1 MCALLICLF
10 IFTYQNLY
18 FVFQKKKKKKN
29 PNILTNVNVDHFVK
43 TAVFVDHGPWTYV
56 LLAGLLIRWM
66 ILTVA

>member
-1 MCALLICLF
+1 MCVVDLF
-10 IFTYQNLY
+10 IYFYLSK
-18 FVFQKKKKKKN
+18 FVFFFFKN

-56 LLAGLLIRWM
+56 LLAGFPSRWM